1 MGLYIKIELFC
12 SSKYTIKTVKKI
24 KRKKCFQ
31 HILLV
36 KSLFSRLYKE
46 LPDKN
51 NVEVDN
57 LIGKKDKK
65 PEKVLHICTQ

>member
-1 MGLYIKIELFC
+1 ML
-12 SSKYTIKTVKKI
+12 STHTTSKEP
-24 KRKKCFQ
+24 
-31 HILLV
+31 
-36 KSLFSRLYKE
+36 FSRLYKE

-65 PEKVLHICTQ
+65 PEKVLHICTQWEQTSITYGIFEKLSNLISS